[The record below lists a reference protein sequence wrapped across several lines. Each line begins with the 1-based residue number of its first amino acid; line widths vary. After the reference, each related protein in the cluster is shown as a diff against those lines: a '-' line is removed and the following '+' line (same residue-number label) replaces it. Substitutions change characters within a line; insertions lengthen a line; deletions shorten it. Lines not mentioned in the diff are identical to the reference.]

1 MTRPLPP
8 CQALLGW
15 PLLPIGPS
23 GCTDDAAA
31 GADHAR
37 AERSVKLCGE
47 AGDIVD
53 PDRRLCSAGSRREII
68 VPGGRDTLARRLD
81 QALILAIARAKV
93 WMRDLRARKYAD
105 TKEIA
110 QRFQLSDAHVRRI
123 LRFGYLAPDHR
134 SDYRRPAAALPDGQA
149 LASRHSLRVGR
160 STCRVRVCF
169 LSAPATV
176 PSHLRRVSPP
186 IADDPKRDAKIG
198 RQRQAPLLAASCS
211 VLRHRDKPARG
222 RGRVFAGLFHKNQK
236 IRKNNDCV
244 AEEAV

>member
-1 MTRPLPP
+1 MYCSQRDHHSGPAGHLAPAARPSPHSHHRS
-8 CQALLGW
+8 CQVVDAR
-15 PLLPIGPS
+15 PS
-23 GCTDDAAA
+23 GSKICR
-31 GADHAR
+31 H
-37 AERSVKLCGE
+37 E
-47 AGDIVD
+47 GDR
-53 PDRRLCSAGSRREII
+53 PA
-68 VPGGRDTLARRLD
+68 VP
-81 QALILAIARAKV
+81 
-93 WMRDLRARKYAD
+93 
-105 TKEIA
+105 A
-110 QRFQLSDAHVRRI
+110 QRRPCPPNTAGRLSGTRH
-123 LRFGYLAPDHR
+123 YR
-134 SDYRRPAAALPDGQA
+134 SDYRRSTAPLPDGQA